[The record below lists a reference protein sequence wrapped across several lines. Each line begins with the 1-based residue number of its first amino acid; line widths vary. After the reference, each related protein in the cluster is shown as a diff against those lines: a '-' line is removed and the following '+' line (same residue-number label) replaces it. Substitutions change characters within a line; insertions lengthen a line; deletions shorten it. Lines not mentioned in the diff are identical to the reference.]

1 MMINWSL
8 IPWAIHSDLQWQD
21 TMQRSLRTDKQLP
34 ARLILSPALPN
45 NPESSHF
52 PSRKSLHSFDQFEF
66 IPHYYIIELEKR
78 YDADFFFLPHIQH
91 PEREFLL
98 RVSYLEVYN
107 EQIHDLL
114 VPTTQSTPPP
124 VKIRQQTNG
133 MFFADPVREEVVT
146 NVGQVATLISRGERQ
161 RHVAGTD
168 WNARS
173 SRSHTIFGIV
183 IESRLYG
190 VEGGVRRSKVCLI
203 DLAGNERASS
213 EVERRSEG
221 SFINKRYGLC
231 L

>member
-1 MMINWSL
+1 L
-8 IPWAIHSDLQWQD
+8 L
-21 TMQRSLRTDKQLP
+21 
-34 ARLILSPALPN
+34 
-45 NPESSHF
+45 
-52 PSRKSLHSFDQFEF
+52 
-66 IPHYYIIELEKR
+66 
-78 YDADFFFLPHIQH
+78 FLVQH

-114 VPTTQSTPPP
+114 IPTTQSAPPP
-124 VKIRQQTNG
+124 VRIRQQTNG

-146 NVGQVATLISRGERQ
+146 NVGQVAALISRGERQ

-183 IESRLYG
+183 VESRLYG
-190 VEGGVRRSKVCLI
+190 LNGGVRRSKVCLI

-221 SFINKRYGLC
+221 SFINKR
-231 L
+231 